1 MKLLI
6 VYHAGAMQN
15 SRAIFRVLAGAGGQ
29 ELTVVVPQT
38 LNVDRVYHPSGRLSV
53 EREENGQGYRLV
65 PVPLRDPANYW
76 QGFESESLRRVIKQT
91 QADIIHVFDEP
102 VSGYL
107 FQVAWQRLAASRRSQ
122 VLFYGFENLPIYF
135 GPRGWLKWRTTWA
148 CIAGGAA
155 ANTETLVNVRRAGFP
170 AHRPLERIFWG
181 VPTEIFQPL
190 NKSTIKKELGFDH
203 EYLVGFV
210 GRLVEHKG
218 LMVLLAAMRRFPARV
233 HCLIVG
239 NGPMRAEL
247 ELWSGLPDLRGRIHL
262 RDVVEPET
270 LVQYMNCMDVIT
282 LPSLTTAHWKE
293 QYGRVIAEAM
303 ACGVPV
309 VGSDSGAIP
318 EVIGSSG
325 LVVPEGDPVALGDA
339 LHRLLSSAEAR
350 EGLRAEGLKRV
361 VEELSVQAMSERL
374 WQLYGRV
381 LGG

>member
-1 MKLLI
+1 MKVLI

-15 SRAIFRVLAGAGGQ
+15 SQAIFRALAGAG
-29 ELTVVVPQT
+29 EHEMTVVVPQT
-38 LNVDRVYHPSGRLSV
+38 LKVDHVYHPSGRLSV

-65 PVPLRDPANYW
+65 PVPLRDPANCW
-76 QGFESESLRRVIKQT
+76 LGFESESLRRVIKQT
-91 QADIIHVFDEP
+91 QADIIHVLDEP

-122 VLFYGFENLPIYF
+122 VLFYGFENLPLHL
-135 GPRGWLKWRTTWA
+135 GRRGWLKWRPTWA

-155 ANTETLVNVRRAGFP
+155 ANTETLVNVRHAGFP
-170 AHRPLERIFWG
+170 AGRPLERIFWG
-181 VPTEIFQPL
+181 IPTEIFRPL
-190 NKSTIKKELGFDH
+190 DRPSVRKELGFDH

-210 GRLVEHKG
+210 GRLVANKG
-218 LMVLLAAMRRFPARV
+218 LMILLAAIRRLPARA

-239 NGPMRAEL
+239 SGPMRAEL
-247 ELWSGLPDLRGRIHL
+247 ELWSGLPDLQGRIHI
-262 RDVVEPET
+262 RDVVEPEM
-270 LVQYMNCMDVIT
+270 LVKYMNCMDVIA
-282 LPSLTTAHWKE
+282 LPSLTTPHWKE

-325 LVVPEGDPVALGDA
+325 LVVPEGDPVALGEA
-339 LHRLLSSAEAR
+339 LHHLLCSAEAR
-350 EGLRAEGLKRV
+350 ERFRAQGLTRV
-361 VEELSVQAMSERL
+361 VEELSVEAMSERL
-374 WQLYGRV
+374 WGLYGRV